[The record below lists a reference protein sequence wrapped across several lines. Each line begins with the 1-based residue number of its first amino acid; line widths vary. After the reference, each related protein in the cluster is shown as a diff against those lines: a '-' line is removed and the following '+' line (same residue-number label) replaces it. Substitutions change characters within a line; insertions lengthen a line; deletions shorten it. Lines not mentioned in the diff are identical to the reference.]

1 MLLNTKEVDM
11 TVLNSLKFVSYQP
24 VNNQSTEATRRRK
37 LVAKI
42 DEQLAFAANA
52 DYQPTKIKRV
62 KDADGNVEKVEVAK
76 RVKRWWS
83 ATADGKIN
91 LTIRYGSKPIAF
103 AKDKNAIELENEEQ
117 VAATLLKVKEAVQAG
132 EFDELIA
139 QHAQYG
145 RQIKGTKGS
154 K

>member
-1 MLLNTKEVDM
+1 M
-11 TVLNSLKFVSYQP
+11 TVLNSFKFVSYKP
-24 VNNQSTEATRRRK
+24 VSNSSAEAARRLK

-42 DEQLAFAANA
+42 YEQLAFAANA

-83 ATADGKIN
+83 VTADGKIN
-91 LTIRYGSKPIAF
+91 LTIRYGSKPIEF
-103 AKDKNAIELENEEQ
+103 AKGKNAIELENEEQ

-132 EFDELIA
+132 ELDELIA

-145 RQIKGTKGS
+145 RQLKSKNGS

>member
-1 MLLNTKEVDM
+1 M
-11 TVLNSLKFVSYQP
+11 TVLNSFKFVSYQP
-24 VNNQSTEATRRRK
+24 INNSSAEATRRRK
-37 LVAKI
+37 LVVKI

-91 LTIRYGSKPIAF
+91 LTVRYGSKPIEF
-103 AKDKNAIELENEEQ
+103 AKGKNAIELDSEEQ

-132 EFDELIA
+132 EFDELIK

-145 RQIKGTKGS
+145 KRNNAS
-154 K
+154 KSSK

>member
-1 MLLNTKEVDM
+1 MS
-11 TVLNSLKFVSYQP
+11 VLKTLKFVKYAP
-24 VNNQSTEATRRRK
+24 ATKTTTEAVRRRK
-37 LVAKI
+37 LVEQI
-42 DEQLAFAANA
+42 DEQLALAANA

-83 ATADGKIN
+83 ATADGKVN
-91 LTIRYGSKPIAF
+91 LTVRYGSKPIEF
-103 AKDKNAIELENEEQ
+103 AKGKNAIELDSEEQ
-117 VAATLLKVKEAVQAG
+117 VAATLLKVKEAVIGG

-139 QHAQYG
+139 ALVSVRKKQ
-145 RQIKGTKGS
+145 S

>member
-1 MLLNTKEVDM
+1 M
-11 TVLNSLKFVSYQP
+11 TVLNSLKLVPFSP
-24 VNNQSTEATRRRK
+24 VNDNNVEATRRRK
-37 LVAKI
+37 LIAKI
-42 DEQLAFAANA
+42 EEQLAFAANA

-76 RVKRWWS
+76 RVKRWWN

-91 LTIRYGSKPIAF
+91 LTVRYGSKPVEF
-103 AKDKNAIELENEEQ
+103 AKGKNAIELDSEEQ

-139 QHAQYG
+139 AQLSA
-145 RQIKGTKGS
+145 RKKTS
-154 K
+154 KS

>member
-1 MLLNTKEVDM
+1 M
-11 TVLNSLKFVSYQP
+11 TVLSSFKFVSYQP
-24 VNNQSTEATRRRK
+24 NNNSSAEATRRRK

-42 DEQLAFAANA
+42 EEQLELAANA

-62 KDADGNVEKVEVAK
+62 KDADGNVERVEVAK

-91 LTIRYGSKPIAF
+91 LTVRYGSKPIEF
-103 AKDKNAIELENEEQ
+103 TKGKNAIELDSEEQ

-132 EFDELIA
+132 EFDKLIDA
-139 QHAQYG
+139 SLAA
-145 RQIKGTKGS
+145 TS
-154 K
+154 KRKK

>member
-1 MLLNTKEVDM
+1 MS
-11 TVLNSLKFVSYQP
+11 VLNSLKLVSYQP
-24 VNNQSTEATRRRK
+24 ISNSSAEVVRRRK
-37 LVAKI
+37 LIVKI
-42 DEQLAFAANA
+42 DEQLALAANA

-62 KDADGNVEKVEVAK
+62 KDADGNEQKIEVPK

-91 LTIRYGSKPIAF
+91 LTIRYGSKPIQF
-103 AKDKNAIELENEEQ
+103 AKDKNAIELENEEK

-132 EFDELIA
+132 ELDELIK
-139 QHAQYG
+139 QNAQYG
-145 RQIKGTKGS
+145 RQINRKNGS

>member
-1 MLLNTKEVDM
+1 MP
-11 TVLNSLKFVSYQP
+11 VLNSFKFVSYQP
-24 VNNQSTEATRRRK
+24 INNSSAEVVRRRK
-37 LVAKI
+37 LILKI
-42 DEQLAFAANA
+42 DEQLALAANA
-52 DYQPTKIKRV
+52 DYQPTKTKRV
-62 KDADGNVEKVEVAK
+62 KDADGNEQKVEVPK

-91 LTIRYGSKPIAF
+91 LTIRYGSKPIQF

-117 VAATLLKVKEAVQAG
+117 VAATLLKIKEAVQVG
-132 EFDELIA
+132 ELDDLIA

-145 RQIKGTKGS
+145 RQIKRKTGS

>member
-1 MLLNTKEVDM
+1 MS
-11 TVLNSLKFVSYQP
+11 VLSSLKLVSYQP
-24 VNNQSTEATRRRK
+24 INNSSAEVLRRRK
-37 LVAKI
+37 LIVKI
-42 DEQLAFAANA
+42 NEQLALAANA

-62 KDADGNVEKVEVAK
+62 KDADGNEQKTEVAK

-91 LTIRYGSKPIAF
+91 LTVRYGSKPIQF

-117 VAATLLKVKEAVQAG
+117 VAATLLKIKDAVKAG
-132 EFDELIA
+132 ELDELIK

-145 RQIKGTKGS
+145 RPIKSTKGS